1 MYVSYNREDVPVCQH
16 REDIYIITKK
26 SDAVTGPVIRC
37 RAGHGHPPT
46 IEYHWKFYPEQ
57 SEPETRHRGPLE
69 SNEMTLTGR
78 SIRELDSLLT
88 ESAVQGSDG
97 GISYTFTTS
106 TPVLKSYLSVVSAAA
121 SASSSAVRPNFLHGR
136 LECRAVNTMGIQNKP
151 CVYRITGK
159 IS

>member
-1 MYVSYNREDVPVCQH
+1 MCQH

-26 SDAVTGPVIRC
+26 SDVVNGPEIRC

-57 SEPETRHRGPLE
+57 AELETRNRGTIY

-97 GISYTFTTS
+97 GISYAFTTS

-121 SASSSAVRPNFLHGR
+121 ASAFSNAVRPNFLHGR

-151 CVYRITGK
+151 CVYRITGE
-159 IS
+159 ISRHL